1 MLRFLGN
8 LVWFVFGGCM
18 MGLGWWL
25 SALLCFV
32 TIVGIPWGRACFN
45 IGLFTFIP
53 FGREAVNRRELYGS
67 EDLGTGALGTVGN
80 LFWLVFMGWWL
91 ALGHLFWGIVFC
103 VTILGIPF
111 GVQHFKLAGVA
122 LWPVGK
128 AIVTV
133 EQARAARQRHAG

>member
-8 LVWFVFGGCM
+8 LVWFVFGGWL

-25 SALLCFV
+25 SSLLCFI

-53 FGREAVNRRELYGS
+53 FGREAINRRELHGS
-67 EDLGTGALGTVGN
+67 DDLGTGAIGTVGN

-91 ALGHLFWGIVFC
+91 ALGHLFWALVFC
-103 VTILGIPF
+103 ITLIGIPF
-111 GVQHFKLAGVA
+111 GIQHLKLAGVA

-133 EQARAARQRHAG
+133 EEAQAARRRHG